1 MHICYIAGEAEEM
14 KIRVAEMK
22 IEVDKAEEKVKAE
35 TERAEKAHAEK
46 LAVELVQWGLEEKLE
61 VRVRIQRL

>member
-1 MHICYIAGEAEEM
+1 M